1 MGGAAAKLSEFP
13 EVDVNRYINLV
24 FLLTGFCLILTGVLQ
39 IGRLIK
45 FVPKIVISGF
55 MNGIAIQ
62 IWWGEAKK
70 VYGLGDKEGK
80 EYNGGMMLNTVV
92 MLTTFAIVFG
102 LPKVLEALGKPNLKK
117 FLPST
122 LIGIVFVT
130 AVCIPLSKLSHV
142 TVGDPIDEFSDVA
155 DLFSAN
161 FPNTWSMAL
170 VLKAL
175 PDALNLTMLC
185 YLDTLLTSL
194 VMDQKVDEKY
204 EPAQRWRKTNQ
215 TLELI
220 AQGVGNGFCALF
232 GGLPGAQATIRSVL
246 ILNEGA
252 RTQLAGCLVGV
263 FVIVEMIALQSLIGM
278 IPSAVFSGVLL
289 KVGYDVLDWPP
300 AWTYIKTKLLGKP
313 HPGGAN
319 DVHVTHI
326 DALFVVGT
334 TLVTVLVNLNV
345 AVGGFTLLFWA
356 ARLVKGEAWLQDMK
370 TTSELKEPLADERLT
385 AEIA

>member
-1 MGGAAAKLSEFP
+1 MG
-13 EVDVNRYINLV
+13 
-24 FLLTGFCLILTGVLQ
+24 
-39 IGRLIK
+39 
-45 FVPKIVISGF
+45 
-55 MNGIAIQ
+55 
-62 IWWGEAKK
+62 
-70 VYGLGDKEGK
+70 
-80 EYNGGMMLNTVV
+80 
-92 MLTTFAIVFG
+92 
-102 LPKVLEALGKPNLKK
+102 
-117 FLPST
+117 
-122 LIGIVFVT
+122 
-130 AVCIPLSKLSHV
+130 
-142 TVGDPIDEFSDVA
+142 
-155 DLFSAN
+155 
-161 FPNTWSMAL
+161 

-220 AQGVGNGFCALF
+220 AQGVGNGFSALF

-300 AWTYIKTKLLGKP
+300 AWTYIKTMLLKQP
-313 HPGGAN
+313 HPNGAN
-319 DVHVTHI
+319 DVHVAHI
-326 DALFVVGT
+326 DMVFVIGT
-334 TLVTVLVNLNV
+334 TLVTVCVNLNV
-345 AVGGFTLLFWA
+345 AVAAFTCLFFLG
-356 ARLVKGEAWLQDMK
+356 RLVMDIPDMK
-370 TTSELKEPLADERLT
+370 TTSELKGAGDDTHVAVEP
-385 AEIA
+385 